1 MALSF
6 VKMHGL
12 GNDFVVLD
20 ARAKP
25 VHLSMSAIQAIC
37 DRRFGIGCDQLIII
51 EPSQSQQ
58 AEEPSARAAETIDC
72 FMRIYNPDGSQ
83 AQNCGNATRC
93 IAWRLMEE
101 TGRSRIAIKTLGGLL
116 SCTRTVDGRV
126 AVDMG
131 APIFDWQQIP
141 LSKEVDVMALP
152 IAIPSPYW
160 GEGMGEGG
168 RHAQILPPHPNLL
181 PDGGKE
187 LPVALSMGNP
197 HAVFVVKDAEAI
209 HWQQI
214 GAALEHHPL
223 FPQRANISFV
233 ELLSPQHIALRV
245 WERGAGATLAC
256 GTAACAA
263 LVACAKKGL
272 TGRFAKVSLPGG
284 DLDIRWDEATGHVMM
299 TGGVAFVFEGVWHG
313 SGV

>member
-20 ARAKP
+20 ARATP
-25 VHLSMSAIQAIC
+25 VHLSMSAIQTIC

-51 EPSQSQQ
+51 
-58 AEEPSARAAETIDC
+58 EPSARAAETIDC
-72 FMRIYNPDGSQ
+72 FMRIYNPDGSE
-83 AQNCGNATRC
+83 AESCGNATRC

-101 TGRSRIAIKTLGGLL
+101 TGRNSIAIKTLGGLL
-116 SCTRTVDGRV
+116 SCTRTADGRV
-126 AVDMG
+126 SVDMG

-141 LSKEVDVMALP
+141 LSKEVDVMDLSSVIHHPA
-152 IAIPSPYW
+152 S
-160 GEGMGEGG
+160 GM
-168 RHAQILPPHPNLL
+168 A
-181 PDGGKE
+181 
-187 LPVALSMGNP
+187 VSMGNP

-209 HWQQI
+209 HWRQI
-214 GAALEHHPL
+214 GAALEHHAL
-223 FPQRANISFV
+223 FPQRANISFAEV
-233 ELLSPQHIALRV
+233 VSPQHIALRV

-272 TGRFAKVSLPGG
+272 TGRFGKVSLPGG
-284 DLDIRWDEATGHVMM
+284 DLDIRWDEATGHVIM